1 MFPNI
6 AILGGFLVSQ
16 LCVGVTGN
24 SLLFLL
30 YVYSFLVR
38 SRFSRPIDPIFMH
51 LVVVNMLTVIFA
63 MISYIMSSFGV
74 RHFLDDAGCK
84 AVLYVFRV
92 TRGLSICTTSILSTF
107 QAITI
112 IPSNSKWAWLKPKLS
127 TWTCCSFLF
136 AWLINLLLYVHI
148 IETVVAKINY
158 TDVGDGYYHVFCKIR
173 LPYSHTKELV
183 LGVIITGDVLFMTI
197 MMLTSFYMVTLLY
210 KHCKGA
216 RHLRSQSLSCKTS
229 PELRA
234 THSILLLVSCFVIF
248 YWLNNFITLYGFYT
262 HERIPILGV
271 IVVIVSSFY
280 PTLCPFLLMSNNK
293 IILQFISSLSVLR
306 ITCFQRAFGG

>member
-1 MFPNI
+1 MSPIN
-6 AILGGFLVSQ
+6 AILQGFLVSQ
-16 LCVGVTGN
+16 LCVGVIGN
-24 SLLFLL
+24 SLIFML

-51 LVVVNMLTVIFA
+51 LVLVNMLTVIFA

-112 IPSNSKWAWLKPKLS
+112 IPSNSKWAWIKPKLS

-136 AWLINLLLYVHI
+136 AWLINLLIYVHV

-158 TDVGDGYYHVFCKIR
+158 TDVGDGYYHVYCKRI
-173 LPYSHTKELV
+173 LPHYFAQEFFIS
-183 LGVIITGDVLFMTI
+183 GIVIGDVLFMTI
-197 MMLTSFYMVTLLY
+197 MMLTSFYIVILLY
-210 KHCKGA
+210 KHRKGA
-216 RHLRSQSLSCKTS
+216 WYLRSQSLSSQQS

-248 YWLNNFITLYGFYT
+248 YWLNNFITLYGLYS
-262 HERIPILGV
+262 HETIPTLG
-271 IVVIVSSFY
+271 IIIVIVSSFY

-293 IILQFISSLSVLR
+293 IISQFISSLSIVR

>member
-1 MFPNI
+1 MSPSNT
-6 AILGGFLVSQ
+6 ILRGFLVSQ
-16 LCVGVTGN
+16 LCVGVIGN
-24 SLLFLL
+24 SLIFML

-38 SRFSRPIDPIFMH
+38 SRLSRPIDPIFMH
-51 LVVVNMLTVIFA
+51 LVLVNMLTVIFA

-74 RHFLDDAGCK
+74 RHFLDDASCK

-92 TRGLSICTTSILSTF
+92 TRGLSICNTSILSTF

-112 IPSNSKWAWLKPKLS
+112 IPSNSKWAWIKPKLS

-136 AWLINLLLYVHI
+136 AWLINLLIYVHV

-158 TDVGDGYYHVFCKIR
+158 TDVGDGYYHVYCKIGLTDLR
-173 LPYSHTKELV
+173 NKELL
-183 LGVIITGDVLFMTI
+183 LGVILTGDVLFMTI

-210 KHCKGA
+210 KHRKGA
-216 RHLRSQSLSCKTS
+216 RHLRSQSLSCKTA
-229 PELRA
+229 PEHRA

-248 YWLNNFITLYGFYT
+248 YLLNNFITLYGFYT
-262 HERIPILGV
+262 HERIPTLGV

-280 PTLCPFLLMSNNK
+280 PTVCPFLLLSNNK
-293 IILQFISSLSVLR
+293 IISQFISSLSILR
-306 ITCFQRAFGG
+306 VTCFQRAFGG